1 MTNNVA
7 RLALQIFLKALILS
21 LSVPAMGQVLTAE
34 TTTGVY
40 QGRGSSVVSAVTEF
54 LGIQYAAPPIR
65 DLRWRPPVAAIPFAG
80 VRTANEVGPACW
92 QVQNSDA
99 SIYARG
105 DLERSEDCLYLNTFS
120 GAAQPSDSLP
130 VMVWFHGGSN
140 TAGHAGAKIF
150 DGANLAARGAV
161 VVTANYR
168 LGPLGFL
175 AHPGLTDESEHSS
188 SGNYGLLDQV
198 AVLEWVRSNIAKFGG
213 DANRVTIFGQSAG
226 GTDVCLLMASPLA
239 EGLIDGVIGQS
250 PGCIK
255 LTRGLNDGENSGH
268 QLGIRFANQLKLSG
282 SSASVVQQLRALDP
296 ATVTAAPGV
305 GGATIIDGWVVPQ
318 APYQAFADGALNR
331 IPIMVGALADENF
344 GLMQLAPSINAEQL
358 SEYLDASFG
367 SSAPQVKRSY
377 RSIIETSPS
386 DARKEIAADNSFL
399 LSSRMWARLVRERGD
414 SAFVYY
420 FSRPAPVFRLYRPEL
435 PDVNSDGGAR
445 TLGAYH
451 SADLAYVFNTT
462 TLVGIGWDDAD
473 HALSNLMA
481 DYWVS
486 FASNG
491 NPNRD
496 GLPPWPVYDPVADNV
511 QVFDERPGAREHPKK
526 AQLDLLEE
534 IYLRQAQ

>member
-1 MTNNVA
+1 MTKVA
-7 RLALQIFLKALILS
+7 RLALQIFLKAVVLS
-21 LSVPAMGQVLTAE
+21 LSAPVVAQVLTAE
-34 TTTGVY
+34 TSAGVY
-40 QGRGSSVVSAVTEF
+40 QGSHSSVTPTVTEF

-65 DLRWRPPVAAIPFAG
+65 DLRWRPPVKAIPFAG

-105 DLERSEDCLYLNTFS
+105 NLERSEDCLYLNVFT

-140 TAGHAGAKIF
+140 TAGHGGAKIF
-150 DGANLAARGAV
+150 DGANLAKRGAV
-161 VVTANYR
+161 IVTANYR

-175 AHPGLTDESEHSS
+175 AHPGLTEESDHNS

-198 AVLEWVRSNIAKFGG
+198 AVLEWVRSNIAQFGG
-213 DANRVTIFGQSAG
+213 DADRVTIFGQSAG
-226 GTDVCLLMASPLA
+226 GTDVCLLMVSPLA
-239 EGLIDGVIGQS
+239 EGLVDGVIGQS

-255 LTRGLNDGENSGH
+255 LTRRLNDGEDSGH
-268 QLGIRFANQLKLSG
+268 QLGVRFADHLSLAG
-282 SSASVVQQLRALDP
+282 SNEQVVQQLRALDP
-296 ATVTAAPGV
+296 ATVTATPGV

-318 APYQAFADGALNR
+318 APYQALATGAMNP
-331 IPIMVGALADENF
+331 IPIMVGALKDENF
-344 GLMQLAPSINAEQL
+344 GLMQLAPAISEEQL

-367 SSAPQVKRSY
+367 SSAPQVKGSY
-377 RSIIETSPS
+377 SDIIAASPS

-399 LSSRMWARLVRERGD
+399 LSSRMWARLVKERGVN
-414 SAFVYY
+414 AFVYY

-435 PDVNSDGGAR
+435 PDVNNDGGAR

-462 TLVGIGWDDAD
+462 TLVGIGWDDGD

-496 GLPPWPVYDPVADNV
+496 GLPLWPVYDPVADNV
-511 QVFDERPGAREHPKK
+511 QVFDERSGAREHPKK
-526 AQLDLLEE
+526 AQLDLLEQ
-534 IYLRQAQ
+534 IYLRQSQ

>member
-1 MTNNVA
+1 MNKVSRSSVQTLIAAFVLGA
-7 RLALQIFLKALILS
+7 SMPCMAQI
-21 LSVPAMGQVLTAE
+21 LTAD
-34 TTTGVY
+34 TASGVY
-40 QGRGSSVVSAVTEF
+40 QGSESAVASTVTEF

-65 DLRWRPPVAAIPFAG
+65 ELRWRPPVDPVPFAG

-105 DLERSEDCLYLNTFS
+105 NLERSEDCLYLNVFS
-120 GAAQPSDSLP
+120 GASNSAESLP

-140 TAGHAGAKIF
+140 TAGHGGAKIF

-175 AHPGLTDESEHSS
+175 AHPGLTEESEHNS
-188 SGNYGLLDQV
+188 SGNYGLLDQL
-198 AVLEWVRSNIAKFGG
+198 AVLEWVQSNIALFGG
-213 DANRVTIFGQSAG
+213 DADRVTIFGQSAG

-255 LTRGLNDGENSGH
+255 LTRSLDDGENSGH
-268 QLGIRFANQLKLSG
+268 QLGVRFANNLDIAG
-282 SSASVVQQLRALDP
+282 SMESVVSQLRALDP

-318 APYQAFADGALNR
+318 APYEAYQSGSMNR
-331 IPIMVGALADENF
+331 IPIMVGALAQENF
-344 GLMQLAPSINAEQL
+344 GLMQLSPAINQEQL
-358 SEYLDASFG
+358 SEYLESSFG
-367 SSAPQVKRSY
+367 SAAEQVKQQYSAA
-377 RSIIETSPS
+377 IAASPS
-386 DARKEIAADNSFL
+386 DARKEIASDNSFL
-399 LSSRMWARLVRERGD
+399 LSSRMWARLVSERGD
-414 SAFVYY
+414 NAFVYY

-435 PDVNSDGGAR
+435 PDVNNDGGGR

-462 TLVGIGWDDAD
+462 RLVGIGWDDDD
-473 HALSNLMA
+473 HRLSDLMA

-491 NPNRD
+491 DPNAD
-496 GLPPWPVYDPVADNV
+496 GLPAWPAYEPAEDNV
-511 QVFDERPGAREHPKK
+511 QVFDSRSSARVHPKK
-526 AQLDLLEE
+526 AQLDLLEQ
-534 IYLRQAQ
+534 IYLQQSQ